1 MPDAFI
7 KNNLSIVISFIVA
20 VFTAGG
26 IFAEFTALK
35 DEISL
40 VHDRLDE
47 KIIVISRLEERILT
61 IEKQIEYER
70 GLLEA
75 MSKSNLKMSKKTE
88 VTVKSNGL
96 RNELK
101 EIRKSIDKLTNA
113 IIAQTNAH
121 EDTKN
126 GCFDYHPNK
135 LQHYQTNTSRPE
147 EIKV

>member
-47 KIIVISRLEERILT
+47 KIIVINKLEERILT

-75 MSKSNLKMSKKTE
+75 MSKSNLK
-88 VTVKSNGL
+88 
-96 RNELK
+96 NE
-101 EIRKSIDKLTNA
+101 
-113 IIAQTNAH
+113 
-121 EDTKN
+121 
-126 GCFDYHPNK
+126 
-135 LQHYQTNTSRPE
+135 
-147 EIKV
+147 